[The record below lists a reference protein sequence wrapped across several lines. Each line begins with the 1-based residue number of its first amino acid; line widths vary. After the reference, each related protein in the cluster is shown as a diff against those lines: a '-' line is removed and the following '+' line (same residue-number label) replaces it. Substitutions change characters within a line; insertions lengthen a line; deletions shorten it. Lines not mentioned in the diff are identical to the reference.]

1 MREEDIPEVGRVER
15 RCFANPWPMA
25 AYRREL
31 SDPEH
36 NVYVVI
42 REYRDADP
50 RPDGEPVRRLPLGP
64 FRQLVRHFEGD
75 GRVIGFAGMWHMFEE
90 AHVTTIGID
99 NGYRGRGLGE
109 LLLLSLIDQAV
120 ARGAHWMT
128 LEVRVSNSPA
138 QALYG
143 KYGFTVQGTR
153 KRYYSDNNED
163 AHIMWSPDLT
173 LPETREM
180 IERNR
185 TRLDRRHPGVR
196 AAVAQGNDAGVS
208 DRDRPGSGT
217 TGSAEPSAGFPAG
230 TE

>member
-15 RCFANPWPMA
+15 RCFANPWPMS

-31 SDPEH
+31 TDPEH
-36 NVYVVI
+36 NVYVVV
-42 REYRDADP
+42 REYRDADG
-50 RPDGEPVRRLPLGP
+50 RSDGEPARRLPLGP
-64 FRQLVRHFEGD
+64 FRQLVRHFDGN
-75 GRVIGFAGMWHMFEE
+75 GRVVGFAGMWHMFEE

-99 NGYRGRGLGE
+99 NGHRGQGLGE
-109 LLLLSLIDQAV
+109 LLLLSLIDQAL

-128 LEVRVSNSPA
+128 LEVRVSNTPA

-173 LPETREM
+173 LPETRDQ

-185 TRLDRRHPGVR
+185 ARLDRRHPGVR
-196 AAVAQGNDAGVS
+196 VVVAQGNDAGEPYA
-208 DRDRPGSGT
+208 DGGGAEADGSSGPVA
-217 TGSAEPSAGFPAG
+217 SSPAG
-230 TE
+230 TR